1 MINSRNQTNINFTW
15 QALWWRLLLTGLLLL
30 ALAGPGLRLFSNAT
44 TSSDN
49 PALPTLE
56 FQTTP

>member
-1 MINSRNQTNINFTW
+1 
-15 QALWWRLLLTGLLLL
+15 
-30 ALAGPGLRLFSNAT
+30 LRLFSNAT